1 MKWERIYREIL
12 KDFGFSEEEDRESA
26 KLLNKIISKKKIN
39 VARVYTKLKN
49 KINDKE
55 VNVFGASPALERLEI
70 PRGINIVANGVTTFF
85 LEKNVIP
92 DVIVTDLDGRIA
104 DILKASKE
112 GSIVVIH
119 AHGDN
124 IDKIEKYAKKFENF
138 LGTTQVKPFGKLYNF
153 GGFTDGDRAV
163 FLAWHFKARKINLYA
178 MDFNDEIGKYSFSE
192 NSQKKR
198 KKLYWGKRLI
208 EYLKKE
214 GVPIV
219 VNC

>member
-1 MKWERIYREIL
+1 MNWEKIYREIL
-12 KDFGFSEEEDRESA
+12 EDFGFSEEKDIKSA
-26 KLLNKIISKKKIN
+26 RILERLSKN
-39 VARVYTKLKN
+39 TSEVYNKLKE
-49 KINDKE
+49 KISGRE
-55 VNVFGASPALERLEI
+55 VNVFGAGPSLEKIERLPE
-70 PRGINIVANGVTTFF
+70 GVNIVSDGVTTFF
-85 LEKNVIP
+85 LEKNKIP
-92 DVIVTDLDGRIA
+92 DVIVTDLDGLIEDLIRA
-104 DILKASKE
+104 NKL
-112 GSIVVIH
+112 GSLVVIH

-124 IDKIEKYAKKFENF
+124 LDKIKRYSSKFENF
-138 LGTTQVKPFGKLYNF
+138 LPTCQCKPFGKLYNF

-163 FLAWHFKARKINLYA
+163 FLARHFKARKINLYA
-178 MDFNDEIGKYSFSE
+178 MDFDDEIGKYSFSA

>member
-12 KDFGFSEEEDRESA
+12 KDFGFSEEKDRESA

-39 VARVYTKLKN
+39 VARVYAKLKN
-49 KINDKE
+49 KINGKE
-55 VNVFGASPALERLEI
+55 VNVFGASQALERLEI

-85 LEKNVIP
+85 LEKKVIP

-104 DILKASKE
+104 DIIKASKE

-124 IDKIEKYAKKFENF
+124 VDKIEKYAKKFENF
-138 LGTTQVKPFGKLYNF
+138 LGTAQVKPFGKLYNF

-178 MDFNDEIGKYSFSE
+178 MDFDEEIGKYSFSE

-214 GVPIV
+214 GVPIG
-219 VNC
+219 

>member
-1 MKWERIYREIL
+1 MNWEKIYKEIL
-12 KDFGFSEEEDRESA
+12 EDFGFSEEKDIKSA
-26 KLLNKIISKKKIN
+26 RILERLSKN
-39 VARVYTKLKN
+39 TSEVYNKLKE
-49 KINDKE
+49 KISGRE
-55 VNVFGASPALERLEI
+55 VNVFGAGPSLEKIERLPE
-70 PRGINIVANGVTTFF
+70 GVNIVSDGVTTFF
-85 LEKNVIP
+85 LEKNKIP
-92 DVIVTDLDGRIA
+92 DVIVTDLDGLIEDLIRA
-104 DILKASKE
+104 NKL
-112 GSIVVIH
+112 GSLVVIH

-124 IDKIEKYAKKFENF
+124 LDKIKRYSSKFKNF
-138 LGTTQVKPFGKLYNF
+138 LPTCQCKPFGKLYNF

-178 MDFNDEIGKYSFSE
+178 MDFDDEIGKYSFSE

>member
-1 MKWERIYREIL
+1 MNWEKIYKEIL
-12 KDFGFSEEEDRESA
+12 EDFGFSEEKDIKSA
-26 KLLNKIISKKKIN
+26 RILERLSKN
-39 VARVYTKLKN
+39 TSEVYNKLKE
-49 KINDKE
+49 KISGRE
-55 VNVFGASPALERLEI
+55 VNVFGAGPSLEKIERLPE
-70 PRGINIVANGVTTFF
+70 GVNIVSDGVTTFF
-85 LEKNVIP
+85 LEKNKIP
-92 DVIVTDLDGRIA
+92 DVIVTDLDGLIEDLIRA
-104 DILKASKE
+104 NKL
-112 GSIVVIH
+112 GSLVVIH

-124 IDKIEKYAKKFENF
+124 LDKIKRYSSKFENF
-138 LGTTQVKPFGKLYNF
+138 LPTCQCKPFGKLYNF

-178 MDFNDEIGKYSFSE
+178 MDFDDEIGKYSFSE
-192 NSQKKR
+192 NSRKKR

>member
-1 MKWERIYREIL
+1 MNWEKIYKEIL
-12 KDFGFSEEEDRESA
+12 EDFGFSEEKDIKSA
-26 KLLNKIISKKKIN
+26 RILERLSKN
-39 VARVYTKLKN
+39 TSEVYNKLKE
-49 KINDKE
+49 KISGRE
-55 VNVFGASPALERLEI
+55 VNVFGAGPSLEKIERLPE
-70 PRGINIVANGVTTFF
+70 GVNIVSDGVTTFF
-85 LEKNVIP
+85 LEKNKIP
-92 DVIVTDLDGRIA
+92 DVIVTDLDGLIEDLIRA
-104 DILKASKE
+104 NKL
-112 GSIVVIH
+112 GSLVVIH

-124 IDKIEKYAKKFENF
+124 LDKIKRYSSKFENF
-138 LGTTQVKPFGKLYNF
+138 LPTCQCKPFGKLYNF

-178 MDFNDEIGKYSFSE
+178 MDFDDEIGKYSFSE